1 MSDEVEVTLV
11 SLHSRKDYDIVIKYD
26 GGELMLHPRG
36 SLRGLDKSKVP
47 SALPAGVFMQEEGD
61 K

>member
-26 GGELMLHPRG
+26 GGELLLHPRG
-36 SLRGLDKSKVP
+36 SLRCLDKAKIGTP
-47 SALPAGVFMQEEGD
+47 LPAGVFSQEESAE
-61 K
+61 